1 MQPENE
7 LSESPEHVE
16 LRLKIRSIRETCF
29 GSYEKAG
36 AGLGFNKNTIA
47 SYEKGLTLPDIDYL
61 FVFADR
67 TGADINE
74 LIRLRLACSRY
85 PSVRALV
92 SAASAVQTQ
101 TRLQNAPPADSFNV
115 PVARHI
121 VTTEAGEE
129 IDVPSKIAQLSLS
142 RAWLAERGIQPIN
155 LIYTRMPDDSMSPT
169 VRPGA
174 VIVIDTTT
182 DTLRGDGLYAFHYGD
197 AMPIKRLQIK
207 FDGGL
212 WIRSDNPAY
221 RDEELNKD
229 EAARLNI
236 LGKAIWAGGEL

>member
-1 MQPENE
+1 MQPEKSQIE
-7 LSESPEHVE
+7 MREKLRE
-16 LRLKIRSIRETCF
+16 LREAHL
-29 GSYEKAG
+29 GSYEKA
-36 AGLGFNKNTIA
+36 AFAMGFNKNTVA
-47 SYEKGLTLPDIDYL
+47 SYEKGQTLPDIDFL

-85 PSVRALV
+85 ESVRALV
-92 SAASAVQTQ
+92 ASAPAPQAQTPSQ
-101 TRLQNAPPADSFNV
+101 SATPANGVNV

-121 VTTEAGEE
+121 VTNEDGAE
-129 IDVPSKIAQLSLS
+129 IDVPSEIAQLSLS
-142 RAWLAERGIQPIN
+142 RAWLAERGIQPVN

-182 DTLRGDGLYAFHYGD
+182 DALRGDGLYAFHYGN
-197 AMPIKRLQIK
+197 AMPIKRLQLK

-221 RDEELNKD
+221 RDEELSKD
-229 EAARLNI
+229 EAANLNI